1 MKSPLGVLGV
11 LVAVWALFSAV
22 AVTQDA
28 VYRLGGGA
36 PNPIELMSDG
46 KAYFRITPAGVI
58 TLPNAA
64 NFAAVGT
71 SADITFAAGNFTA
84 GGTQTWTL
92 AAGDVGAHATMRVG
106 NIVTLTWQL
115 NTTTVGGVAHAQLRV
130 GTGGLTWARI
140 CEGTHYYIDN
150 GTRGSGRV
158 TASSGTTYVV
168 LNISTAGS
176 WAASTDATY
185 DYGQITC
192 EVS

>member
-1 MKSPLGVLGV
+1 MSVKLGALGLMV
-11 LVAVWALFSAV
+11 ALWLAFTTLV
-22 AVTQDA
+22 VTQDA

-36 PNPIELMSDG
+36 ANPIELMSDG
-46 KAYFRITPAGVI
+46 KTYFRITPSGVI
-58 TLPNAA
+58 TLPNSA

-84 GGTQTWTL
+84 GGSQTWTL

-115 NTTTVGGVAHAQLRV
+115 NTTTVAGTPHAQLRV

-176 WAASTDATY
+176 WTAATDATY